1 MRTSD
6 RCHWCGNPPVVRRPS
21 YNACHCEPARTLV
34 WQSVSPGS
42 ANCQALALIRLALAG
57 DARATYTLWSNCHWK
72 LLDFDSLRGA
82 PPQRGRLGVR
92 IVTRGNPW
100 KGPHQSAVR
109 NLILD
114 FLKRT
119 GVHRTVFP
127 RLRLGRPFESRLFV
141 NKKRPRMGAGFITF
155 AFPPTVL
162 RTAFGKAGILPR
174 AKNCPPDSFSPGY
187 AWVALSN
194 PASSLTKKRPRTGA
208 LFCWRRE
215 WDSNPRW
222 VAPSPVFKTGSLNHS
237 DISPDTE
244 KPPKRR

>member
-1 MRTSD
+1 MS
-6 RCHWCGNPPVVRRPS
+6 
-21 YNACHCEPARTLV
+21 
-34 WQSVSPGS
+34 
-42 ANCQALALIRLALAG
+42 ALIRLALAG
-57 DARATYTLWSNCHWK
+57 DARATYTLWSNCHWQ

-92 IVTRGNPW
+92 IVTGGNPW
-100 KGPHQSAVR
+100 KGPHPSAVR

-119 GVHRTVFP
+119 GAHRTVFP
-127 RLRLGRPFESRLFV
+127 QASLLT
-141 NKKRPRMGAGFITF
+141 KKRPQMGAGFITF

-174 AKNCPPDSFSPGY
+174 AKNCPPDSFSPGC

-194 PASSLTKKRPRTGA
+194 PASSLTKKCPQMGA